1 MSSTLKFVHEE
12 VLGGVFNKADS
23 ILPDVS
29 SLQLPDNT
37 ITKLA
42 VLVGGYALIKWTWGT
57 LRFFKPR
64 KSKLSKDLKK
74 LPEKYG

>member
-1 MSSTLKFVHEE
+1 MSSTLKFVREGL
-12 VLGGVFNKADS
+12 LGGVFSRADG

-37 ITKLA
+37 ITKAA
-42 VLVGGYALIKWTWGT
+42 VLVGAYALIKWTWSAFKY
-57 LRFFKPR
+57 LKPR
-64 KSKLSKDLKK
+64 HSKLSKDLKR